1 MNDIHV
7 TCLDGEIIAGILKDG
22 DDELTDLNVV
32 TEEALRAVLD
42 WFLQMRNGEI
52 GVFPDRQ
59 VSYRWNKSTGGY
71 VALVL
76 AETFEDEKREE
87 NDV

>member
-42 WFLQMRNGEI
+42 WFLQMRNGEN
-52 GVFPDRQ
+52 RQ

-76 AETFEDEKREE
+76 AETFDDEKQEAG
-87 NDV
+87 DV